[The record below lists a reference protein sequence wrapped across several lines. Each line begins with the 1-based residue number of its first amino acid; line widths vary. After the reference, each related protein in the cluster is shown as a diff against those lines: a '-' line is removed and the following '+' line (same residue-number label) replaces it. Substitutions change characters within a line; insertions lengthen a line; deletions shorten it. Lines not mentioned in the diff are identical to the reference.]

1 MKQILVVIAALS
13 IAPSFAQCASESKPN
28 ILLIVSDDQGYADAG
43 FQGSKETLILQS
55 WFVTDFAVGIVG
67 RRSKEITTT
76 AGRSVSSARPHCVR
90 HPAEDKFIQR
100 FHPLGLVRAD
110 ASGFARQ

>member
-43 FQGSKETLILQS
+43 FQGSKETLI
-55 WFVTDFAVGIVG
+55 
-67 RRSKEITTT
+67 
-76 AGRSVSSARPHCVR
+76 
-90 HPAEDKFIQR
+90 
-100 FHPLGLVRAD
+100 
-110 ASGFARQ
+110 